1 VGANMRSWETEE
13 LRAKLAREHGPSALR
28 IVKDFEQRLVAE
40 YLGRAVTVRWRG
52 SRYRKDERAT
62 LWPWIEYD
70 EIFYYPPVG
79 FRVDGKVEVPF
90 RTVGRVPERW
100 NNYHL
105 FKNFRTPFD
114 EEYKRR
120 ELRDRLNEIPRISL
134 RSGSLDG
141 RSTFDLLLLEDRET
155 FDKLVEV
162 FGWYVSQIAP
172 DEGRS
177 RIRQELEHRRGMW
190 ASLLDAGGPEGVAP
204 GMLRDLGIYGGA
216 QGVWVDKAR
225 TGSLTEDGTGVTVG
239 LLHTGSSYADD
250 LSDDG
255 VLYHYPSTNR
265 PRGRDLAEIEA
276 TKAAGRLGLPVFVI
290 TYPSPGSAKRDVHL
304 GWVENCDDS
313 LEIFLITFG
322 QSQPAPQVT
331 DADEQPF
338 RLVEEKRKTTRRQVE
353 ARTGQQRFKFLVFQR
368 YGERCA
374 VCGISA
380 PQLLDAAHLRPKRE
394 HGSDDPRNGLVL
406 CASHHRAL
414 DAGLFAIEPESLR
427 IHFNTSG
434 PDARSLRT
442 DYPTLQHLPKKPHAE
457 ALQWLWTRWR

>member
-1 VGANMRSWETEE
+1 MGADTRSWEPEE
-13 LRAKLAREHGPSALR
+13 ILARLERDHGPVATR
-28 IVKDFEQRLVAE
+28 IIGAFEQRLDAK
-40 YLGRAVTVRWRG
+40 YSGSAVTVQWRG
-52 SRYRKDERAT
+52 SKYRKDERAT

-70 EIFYYPPVG
+70 GIFYYPPVG

-105 FKNFRTPFD
+105 FKTFRTPFD
-114 EEYKRR
+114 KEDKRR
-120 ELRDRLNEIPRISL
+120 ELRDHLNEIPRISL

-141 RSTFDLLLLEDRET
+141 RSTFDLLLLEDRDT

-162 FGWYVSQIAP
+162 FGWYVGQIAP
-172 DEGRS
+172 NEEHSGA
-177 RIRQELEHRRGMW
+177 RQELEHRRGMW
-190 ASLLDAGGPEGVAP
+190 ESLKGAGGPDGVTP
-204 GMLRDLGIYGGA
+204 GVLRDLGIYGGA

-225 TGSLTEDGTGVTVG
+225 TASLTEDGTGVTVG

-255 VLYHYPSTNR
+255 VLYHYPNTNR

-276 TKAAGRLGLPVFVI
+276 TKQAGRLGLPVFVI

-304 GWVENCDDS
+304 GWVESWNDS
-313 LEIFLITFG
+313 LETFLITFDD
-322 QSQPAPQVT
+322 SPPSSSVTAP
-331 DADEQPF
+331 DEQPF
-338 RLVEEKRKTTRRQVE
+338 RLVEERKTTRRQVD
-353 ARTGQQRFKFLVFQR
+353 ARVGQQRFKFLVFER
-368 YGERCA
+368 YGLRCA

-394 HGSDDPRNGLVL
+394 RGSDDPRNGLVL

-414 DAGLFAIEPESLR
+414 DAGLFAIEPNSLR
-427 IHFNTSG
+427 IRYAASG
-434 PDARSLRT
+434 QDADSLRIA
-442 DYPTLQHLPKKPHAE
+442 YSTLDHLPKKPHQE
-457 ALQWLWTRWR
+457 ALEWMWSKWQG